1 MVEQLLCIA
10 TFVFMAVLFIRII
23 MSWFLPT
30 PGTAYAQ
37 VFDAFVR
44 VTEPVLAPV
53 RSILPPVRMG
63 PAALDL
69 SPIVVFLAL
78 IIVRRAIGC

>member
-1 MVEQLLCIA
+1 
-10 TFVFMAVLFIRII
+10 VLFVRIL

-53 RSILPPVRMG
+53 RSALPPVKMG
-63 PAALDL
+63 AAALDL
-69 SPIVVFLAL
+69 SPIVVFIVL
-78 IIVRRAIGC
+78 IIVRKALGC

>member
-1 MVEQLLCIA
+1 MVADLLCIA
-10 TFVFMAVLFIRII
+10 TLLYMVVLFVRIL

-37 VFDAFVR
+37 VFEAFVR

-53 RSILPPVRMG
+53 RSALPPVRMG
-63 PAALDL
+63 AAALDL
-69 SPIVVFLAL
+69 SPIVVFLVL
-78 IIVRRAIGC
+78 LIVRKAIGC